1 MRASASHILCPTEA
15 DCAAVKIEIAEG
27 KSFADA
33 AKEHSGCPSSAQ
45 GGALGTF
52 GKGQM
57 VPEFEQVV
65 FSGPVGEVLGPV
77 KTDFGYHLI
86 LITERG

>member
-15 DCAAVKIEIAEG
+15 DCLAVKAEIEGG

-33 AKEHSGCPSSAQ
+33 AREHSGCPSSAS
-45 GGALGTF
+45 GGELGTF

-57 VPEFEQVV
+57 VREFEEVV

-86 LITERG
+86 LITQRG